1 MRDKFAVC
9 VLNTVEAAVD
19 PNSWACTCMPRTT
32 LAFSSSEVRNIS
44 IHCSWPVPKT
54 TLRSFYMAL
63 LWTVEICLRMLPVG
77 RMSKALLHSLK
88 MQIDIWIFYQLF
100 GALWHV
106 LCKRITLTRILFLS
120 DFRIYGLYEKKTEGS
135 VQDKQCLVKV
145 S

>member
-1 MRDKFAVC
+1 
-9 VLNTVEAAVD
+9 
-19 PNSWACTCMPRTT
+19 
-32 LAFSSSEVRNIS
+32 
-44 IHCSWPVPKT
+44 
-54 TLRSFYMAL
+54 
-63 LWTVEICLRMLPVG
+63 
-77 RMSKALLHSLK
+77 MSKALLHSLK

-120 DFRIYGLYEKKTEGS
+120 EFRSYGLYEKKTEGS